1 MPRVARTDGEHVAS
15 AGNESGA
22 GSSLSAKRDASTA
35 GLRSHDGVVSGSYL
49 SNPVAVLGID
59 ASLSRTAFAVLDSDG
74 AQHHEVIT
82 TRADWPLPRRLRAL
96 ADAAYRIATEH
107 LPLALVVIEEPG
119 FVRAQHGVGPITA
132 LGRAQG
138 AIIAGLPSALEVEA
152 VMVSRMRSA
161 LQVKIPRGKGAAKPA
176 ILAYV
181 EARGITV
188 PRLRG
193 GAHDDDVADAYLAA
207 CYGIDRLA

>member
-35 GLRSHDGVVSGSYL
+35 GLRSHDGAVRG
-49 SNPVAVLGID
+49 PVAVLGID

-119 FVRAQHGVGPITA
+119 FVRAKHGVGPITA

-193 GAHDDDVADAYLAA
+193 GSHDDDVADAYLAA

>member
-1 MPRVARTDGEHVAS
+1 MPRVARTDGQRVAS
-15 AGNESGA
+15 AGNEPGA
-22 GSSLSAKRDASTA
+22 VLSLSARRDDSSA
-35 GLRSHDGVVSGSYL
+35 GLRSHDGAVRG
-49 SNPVAVLGID
+49 PVAVLGID
-59 ASLSRTAFAVLDSDG
+59 ASLSRTAFATLDTDG
-74 AQHHEVIT
+74 NQHHEVIT

-107 LPLALVVIEEPG
+107 QPLALVVIEEPG

-138 AIIAGLPSALEVEA
+138 AIIAGLPSALDVEA